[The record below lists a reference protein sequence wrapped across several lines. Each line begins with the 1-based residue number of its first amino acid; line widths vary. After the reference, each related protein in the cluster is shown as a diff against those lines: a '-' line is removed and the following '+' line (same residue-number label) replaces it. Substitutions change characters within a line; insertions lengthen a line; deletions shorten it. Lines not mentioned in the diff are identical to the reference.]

1 MHTCNFWCCT
11 KVYSKSHTRIP
22 AIIKVH
28 YKYIHKNLS
37 VYLWYCSN
45 LTSATPRYNHTHI
58 STADRLHINYTVL
71 PFVINIVNG
80 LLYNRHL
87 YSLPANV
94 NMIQPQH
101 PNQLVPRDD
110 GHLPQEQVGKV
121 QSIWAPDQRN
131 QESLLHTIGLN
142 LTLLWS
148 ALEKS
153 SQVFTTC
160 L

>member
-1 MHTCNFWCCT
+1 MHTCCCT
-11 KVYSKSHTRIP
+11 KVYSKGLTQIP

-28 YKYIHKNLS
+28 YNYIHKHLS

-58 STADRLHINYTVL
+58 SMANRLHINYTIL
-71 PFVINIVNG
+71 PCVINIVNG
-80 LLYNRHL
+80 RLYNRHL
-87 YSLPANV
+87 CSLHAYV
-94 NMIQPQH
+94 NMFQPQH

-110 GHLPQEQVGKV
+110 GHLPQEGVGKA

-142 LTLLWS
+142 LTLLQSVHHLSLVAMLSIWWS
-148 ALEKS
+148 
-153 SQVFTTC
+153 
-160 L
+160 